1 MDGPSPR
8 RRFAYTQGVRITV
21 KLFGEF
27 RAALGAERIELD
39 LPEGADC
46 NAALRSLAD
55 KEPVLR
61 DLLFAGE
68 TLHDHL
74 HVFVNG
80 QNVAHLQGLATALSP
95 GDALTFFPPIS
106 GG

>member
-1 MDGPSPR
+1 
-8 RRFAYTQGVRITV
+8 VRITV

-27 RAALGAERIELD
+27 RAALGIERLD
-39 LPEGADC
+39 LDLRDRASCDE
-46 NAALRSLAD
+46 ALRCLAEQ
-55 KEPVLR
+55 KPALR

-68 TLHDHL
+68 TLRDHL

-80 QNVAHLQGLATALSP
+80 RNVAHLQGMATPLSP